1 MSKIEKCFQ
10 CNSYECT
17 CGDVDITPGQGIYSV
32 LKNLDY
38 KPWFALAEFIDNS
51 IQSFYSKKIYSELKK
66 INPNIKCKIFI
77 NISRNTIT
85 ISDNAGGITQ
95 KDFPR
100 AFRPASAPA
109 DASGLS
115 EFGMGMK
122 NAACCFSPLW
132 EVNTKPLGEEEEK
145 KITFD
150 VEKVRID
157 NLTSLNIKR
166 NDKKPKEHGT
176 TLTLKKLYKTP
187 KGKTIEKIKNHL
199 SSIYRVLMEK
209 DDLNIYFNEELL
221 KYKQDKV
228 LNCAWYENLENNI
241 ESPKI
246 YWKQKINLDL
256 GDSQRVHGWVGLR
269 EDGSQIYSGLSL
281 FRRKRLI
288 VGSGDEKYRPYTI
301 FRQPGG
307 TRYLRIF
314 GELHYENF
322 HVTHTK
328 DGFKWDGEEDTIN
341 SLIKEE
347 LKKPYFKGKYSLLD
361 MADRYQPRKFEKNK
375 KKIREENIK
384 SEEVVPNVL
393 ANADKVAATINKY
406 DFKKDNKTPNNSFKV
421 KGKKK
426 TFTAHT
432 SIKGNEWQLDIVL
445 SHDSDISEK
454 WLRVSHIDTTKY
466 KLQCVVNMNHKFTS
480 YFTKDSEELRGIMS
494 LAIWMSL
501 AEGVLKTEG
510 EENPAALRNLLNEIL
525 RTNPAP
531 Y

>member
-1 MSKIEKCFQ
+1 MSKIDKCSE

-51 IQSFYSKKIYSELKK
+51 IQSFYSKKINSELKK

-77 NISRNTIT
+77 NISRNSIT
-85 ISDNAGGITQ
+85 IQDNAGGITQ

-100 AFRPASAPA
+100 AFRPASAPS
-109 DASGLS
+109 DATGLS

-132 EVNTKPLGEEEEK
+132 EVETMPLGEDEEK
-145 KITFD
+145 KIIFD

-166 NDKKPKEHGT
+166 FQKKAKEHGT

-187 KGKTIEKIKNHL
+187 KGKTIEKIKSHL
-199 SSIYRVLMEK
+199 SSIYRVLMER

-221 KYKQDKV
+221 KYKPDKV
-228 LNCAWYENLENNI
+228 LNTAWYENLEQDI
-241 ESPKI
+241 QIPKI
-246 YWKQKINLDL
+246 YWKQKINLDV
-256 GDSQRVHGWVGLR
+256 GSNQQIHGWIGLR
-269 EDGSQIYSGLSL
+269 EEGSQIYSGLSL

-288 VGSGDEKYRPYTI
+288 IGSGDEKYRPHII
-301 FRQPGG
+301 FGQPGG
-307 TRYLRIF
+307 TKFLRIF

-322 HVTHTK
+322 NVTHTK
-328 DGFKWDGEEDTIN
+328 DGFKWDGEEDAIN
-341 SLIKEE
+341 SLIKDE

-361 MADRYQPRKFEKNK
+361 MAENYQPRKFEKK
-375 KKIREENIK
+375 KKQIREENTK

-393 ANADKVAATINKY
+393 ANTEKVAKTIEKY
-406 DFKKDNKTPNNSFKV
+406 NFPKNNPTPNQLIKV

-426 TFTAHT
+426 QFSTETK
-432 SIKGNEWQLDIVL
+432 IKGNIWQIEVIL
-445 SHDSDISEK
+445 SHDADPTSK
-454 WLRVSHIDTTKY
+454 WLQVSQIDTAKY
-466 KLQCVVNMNHKFTS
+466 KVQCVVNMNHKFTN
-480 YFTKDSEELRGIMS
+480 YFTKDSEELRGILS
-494 LAIWMSL
+494 LAIWMSF

-510 EENPAALRNLLNEIL
+510 EENPAAIRNLLNEIL